1 MKRKN
6 LLKRS
11 GIIHDVVIIISFLV
25 IAMSYAFDHADLQ
38 KLKTTNSFPKC
49 DLSGAN
55 RSESHLDNAPL
66 TDAVWTDGTRCK
78 AGSMGECKK

>member
-11 GIIHDVVIIISFLV
+11 VIIHGVVIIGLFLV
-25 IAMSYAFDHADLQ
+25 IAMSHAFDPADLQ
-38 KLKTTNSFPKC
+38 KLKTTNSCPKC

-55 RSESHLDNAPL
+55 LSELHLDNASL
-66 TDAVWTDGTRCK
+66 TDAVWTDGTKCK
-78 AGSMGECKK
+78 SGSIGECKK